1 MKYSLHCVGTQAIR
15 HLRASGKEVPPGYED
30 DFATAEHVFLYQRV
44 FDTRRQTV
52 VTLHDVIDAHEIP
65 TDVLDRYIGEYAGGA
80 GGSPYEE
87 PCSTR
92 LPALLLYRLTC
103 PALAPTR
110 PLPAEVAAQL
120 AAGALHPHTMEPMEA
135 MTAMTGGGEDG
146 RPAPQPPLPSPSKAC
161 GC

>member
-1 MKYSLHCVGTQAIR
+1 
-15 HLRASGKEVPPGYED
+15 
-30 DFATAEHVFLYQRV
+30 VFLYQRV

-80 GGSPYEE
+80 ERSPYEQS
-87 PCSTR
+87 CSIR
-92 LPALLLYRLTC
+92 LPAVLLSRLAC

-120 AAGALHPHTMEPMEA
+120 AAGALHPHTLEPME
-135 MTAMTGGGEDG
+135 GRGEDG
-146 RPAPQPPLPSPSKAC
+146 RPAPQPPLPSKAC